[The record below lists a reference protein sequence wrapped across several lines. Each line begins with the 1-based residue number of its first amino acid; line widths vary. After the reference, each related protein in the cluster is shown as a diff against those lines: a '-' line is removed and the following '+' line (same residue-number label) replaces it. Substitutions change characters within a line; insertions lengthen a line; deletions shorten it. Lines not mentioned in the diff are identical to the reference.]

1 MSRAMPI
8 APAKEHWTLEE
19 WLQTEMEPRCELDH
33 GRLIPMASPT
43 RKHQDIVLTTAY
55 EARRHTLIHR
65 LGALLMEVDVALPI
79 GKGVIPDISF
89 VSREREVE
97 LLTPEGKVRG
107 APDLVVEVVSP
118 STRTRDT
125 VEKLRDYYESKVPWY
140 WLIDSE
146 TLVIQ
151 ELQWTPDGYV
161 IRTVAEPGEVF
172 RSKALEGFELNLQA
186 LLGE

>member
-1 MSRAMPI
+1 MTPLLTERTVS
-8 APAKEHWTLEE
+8 LDE
-19 WLQTEMEPRCELDH
+19 WLQSELEPRCEYEN

-43 RKHQDIVLTTAY
+43 RQHQDIVLITGY
-55 EARRHTLIHR
+55 EARRHTIKNK

-79 GKGVIPDISF
+79 GKGVIPDLSF
-89 VSREREVE
+89 IRRERESE
-97 LLTPEGKVRG
+97 LLTPDGKVQG

-125 VEKLRDYYESKVPWY
+125 VQKLRDYYESGVAWY

-146 TLVIQ
+146 TQSIQ
-151 ELQWTPDGYV
+151 ELQWTPEGYV
-161 IRTVAEPGEVF
+161 IRTVAEAGEVF
-172 RSKALEGFELNLQA
+172 RAKALEGFEINLKA